1 MQPALAGRIR
11 SAAVDAWVPV
21 TGDADGVGGRP
32 RPPLQGPRRLCPA
45 HRQGWRARGLQSRV
59 PRDGFPAHVVAPS
72 GRRGAGRGSSDGEH
86 SRRHHDPRS
95 DRSAP
100 RSRAPGTLP
109 RVRKA
114 APRGPGARGAQAP
127 GRRGGRHGRESW
139 DAHVSYSSHPGACT
153 RTSGTTRPSNARTR
167 RRAASELDAE
177 TQRRKASQPTP
188 RWPRDGRKDSASG
201 APATAGGRRRRGTVT
216 RVNGMCDAFAVHR
229 HLGQSVEHRTLKS
242 RVCRQRTGISCRA
255 TRPREE
261 NKHDLASGS
270 RRGAGERLR
279 P

>member
-1 MQPALAGRIR
+1 MGPRDGRRGRGGGQASPSPAGPPEAVPCASPGLAGEGT
-11 SAAVDAWVPV
+11 SE
-21 TGDADGVGGRP
+21 P
-32 RPPLQGPRRLCPA
+32 RPPGRLPGPR
-45 HRQGWRARGLQSRV
+45 G
-59 PRDGFPAHVVAPS
+59 
-72 GRRGAGRGSSDGEH
+72 GAQRETGE
-86 SRRHHDPRS
+86 
-95 DRSAP
+95 SAP
-100 RSRAPGTLP
+100 PQPQIRSLGLRSRAPGTLP

-114 APRGPGARGAQAP
+114 APRGRGARGAQAP

-139 DAHVSYSSHPGACT
+139 DAHVPYSSHPGACT

-177 TQRRKASQPTP
+177 TRRRKASQPTP

-216 RVNGMCDAFAVHR
+216 RVNGTCDAFAVHR

-261 NKHDLASGS
+261 NKHDLTSGS
-270 RRGAGERLR
+270 RRGSGERLR

>member
-32 RPPLQGPRRLCPA
+32 HSPLQDPRRPCPA
-45 HRQGWRARGLQSRV
+45 HRRGWRARGLQSRV
-59 PRDGFPAHVVAPS
+59 PWDGFPAHVVAPS
-72 GRRGAGRGSSDGEH
+72 GRRGSQ
-86 SRRHHDPRS
+86 HHHNPRS
-95 DRSAP
+95 DRSAS

-114 APRGPGARGAQAP
+114 APRGRGARGAQAP

-139 DAHVSYSSHPGACT
+139 DAHVPYSSHPRACT

-177 TQRRKASQPTP
+177 TRRRKASQPTP
-188 RWPRDGRKDSASG
+188 RWPHDGRKDSASG

-216 RVNGMCDAFAVHR
+216 RVNGTCDAFAVHR
-229 HLGQSVEHRTLKS
+229 HLGQSVENRTLKS

-261 NKHDLASGS
+261 NKHDLTLTSGS
-270 RRGAGERLR
+270 RRGSGERLR